1 MSVTVINYLGLT
13 PQAGADEKRKG
24 DPSMAQA
31 KTVATAPPPDPG
43 RSSRQGHPWLT
54 LLAVSLGVM
63 MVMLDGTVVSIANP
77 VIGRELNASLSD
89 LQWVTS
95 GYLLALA
102 VFLITAGKLG
112 DLFGHKRIFVIGI
125 AGFALTSLA
134 IGLSDSITW
143 LIAFRVLQG
152 LFGALLQPAALALLR
167 AAFPA
172 EKLNMAIGVWGA
184 TIGLSSAAGPIVG
197 GLLVEHVSWQS
208 VFFINVPVGIV
219 ALIVGFLVIKESK
232 AAALSRIDWLGVVL
246 LSGAMFCMVWAIIK
260 APEYG
265 WGDTRT
271 LGFLAGAVVL
281 GAAFVY
287 WQTKATEPLIPL
299 SLFSNVSVAIGT
311 VLMVLMAF
319 SMFGAMFFLTFYFQ
333 GVHGLSP
340 LDSGLRMLP
349 MSAGMIIASPLAGLA
364 IGRFGPKITISVG
377 MLITAVSMFLLSRL
391 GLESEYIDSA
401 IPFALLAFGLSPVMV
416 GATEIIVGNA
426 PEELSG
432 VAGGVQQSA
441 MQVGGSMGTAVL
453 GAIVA
458 ARVADVLPG
467 QWTAAKLPPLPPEQ
481 MAGVNQAA
489 SYAQAIPLPGAPEP
503 VVQAIAG
510 VVHTSFLEGMQL
522 GFAVSTGVAVLAA
535 LLALFVRA
543 GRKTEGAPVHMG

>member
-1 MSVTVINYLGLT
+1 
-13 PQAGADEKRKG
+13 
-24 DPSMAQA
+24 MAQA
-31 KTVATAPPPDPG
+31 QTVATPPPSHTG
-43 RSSRQGHPWLT
+43 KSSRQGHPWLT

-77 VIGRELNASLSD
+77 VIGKELNASLAD

-184 TIGLSSAAGPIVG
+184 TIGLSSAAGPFIG
-197 GLLVEHVSWQS
+197 GLLVENVSWQS

-219 ALIVGFLVIKESK
+219 ALIVGLLVVKESK
-232 AAALSRIDWLGVVL
+232 AASLSRIDWLGVVL
-246 LSGAMFCMVWAIIK
+246 LSGAMFCLIWAIIK

-265 WGDTRT
+265 WGDAKT
-271 LGFLAGAVVL
+271 LGFLVAAALL
-281 GAAFVY
+281 GAGFVY
-287 WQTKATEPLIPL
+287 WQTKAAEPLIPL
-299 SLFSNVSVAIGT
+299 SLFSNISVAVGT
-311 VLMVLMAF
+311 VLMILMAF

-340 LDSGLRMLP
+340 LQSGLRMLP
-349 MSAGMIIASPLAGLA
+349 MSAGMIVASPLAGLA
-364 IGRFGPKITISVG
+364 IGKLGPRITISAG

-391 GLESEYIDSA
+391 GLEASYLDSA

-441 MQVGGSMGTAVL
+441 MQVGGSVGTAVL

-458 ARVADVLPG
+458 GKVADVLPG
-467 QWTAAKLPPLPPEQ
+467 YWADAKLPALS
-481 MAGVNQAA
+481 AGQQELVNQGA
-489 SYAQAIPLPGAPEP
+489 SFAQAGAAPGTPEP
-503 VVQAIAG
+503 IMRAIEG
-510 VVHTSFLEGMQL
+510 VVHLSFLDGMHV
-522 GFAVSTGVAVLAA
+522 GFTVSTAVAVLAA
-535 LLALFVRA
+535 LLALFVKA
-543 GRKTEGAPVHMG
+543 GRKTDGAQVHLG